1 MTKLGMIT
9 IGQAPRHDMASVIEK
24 YIEGRSE
31 LVQVGVLDGLTK
43 ESIEEQLSP
52 DLGDYILTT
61 RLINGDS
68 VVMSRKKMQSIMQKK
83 IYQLEKIGIKQI
95 LLLCTGEFPELQ
107 TNTSTL
113 IEPDKII
120 PAAVKAIL
128 GQRRLGVIIP
138 LAEQVDSI
146 RNKFSQFGMSPYIT
160 IASPYKNDLK
170 NFEKAAKELKDKV
183 DLILLDCMAYQ
194 EQSREMVSQ
203 LTDLPVI
210 VSNVIMAKLVS
221 EMI

>member
-24 YIEGRSE
+24 HLNGHSE
-31 LVQVGVLDGLTK
+31 IVQVGVLDGFTK
-43 ESIEEQLSP
+43 ELIEEQLSP
-52 DLGDYILTT
+52 DFGDYILTT

-68 VVMSRKKMQSIMQKK
+68 VVMSRKKMQSIMQDK
-83 IYQLEKIGIKQI
+83 INLLETMGIKQI
-95 LLLCTGEFPELQ
+95 LLLCTGEFPGLQ
-107 TNTSTL
+107 TNISYL
-113 IEPDKII
+113 IEPDQII
-120 PAAVKAIL
+120 PSAVKAIL

-146 RNKFSQFGMSPYIT
+146 KNKFSQFGMNPYIT

-170 NFEKAAKELKDKV
+170 NFEKAAKELKGKV

-194 EQSREMVSQ
+194 EQSRGIVSQ